1 MPGIEGIELAGVEVP
16 PLLLMGDKP
25 GGVDMAP
32 AGGVPAPTTGEE
44 DCDEEPVAGNPGDEE
59 IALL

>member
-1 MPGIEGIELAGVEVP
+1 VAGIEGVELAGAEAP
-16 PLLLMGDKP
+16 PLPLMGDKP

-44 DCDEEPVAGNPGDEE
+44 DGDED
-59 IALL
+59 IAPP

>member
-1 MPGIEGIELAGVEVP
+1 MPGIEGVELADGGAP

-32 AGGVPAPTTGEE
+32 AGGVPTPTTGEE
-44 DCDEEPVAGNPGDEE
+44 DGDEEPMSGNTGDEE
-59 IALL
+59 IAPL